1 MYLYTLIPLF
11 FLDGV
16 SSKSQALL
24 YVIETLCDRTTQT
37 FEIWKNIILGYQSF
51 CN

>member
-1 MYLYTLIPLF
+1 MYLYTLIPS

-16 SSKSQALL
+16 SLKPQALL

-37 FEIWKNIILGYQSF
+37 FEI
-51 CN
+51 